1 MILLGINNGWP
12 YEQGYAIHGKLVEIF
27 VDEKEYDF
35 REYLE

>member
-12 YEQGYAIHGKLVEIF
+12 YELCYVVQGKLVEIF
-27 VDEKEYDF
+27 VDEREYDF